1 MTVLELKSRLIKLVE
16 ETQNE
21 DLLEMLV
28 DFLSKQ
34 NQSTQSAL
42 WDDLSEKQKQEVL
55 DSYQE
60 SEKEEN
66 LLEKDKLFRFL
77 K

>member
-34 NQSTQSAL
+34 HQSTQGAL
-42 WDDLSEKQKQEVL
+42 WDDLSEEQKQEVL